1 MIIGNYKFNRRSQ
14 GVFMRIKGTE
24 TEKNLLK
31 SFAGESQA
39 TNRYKLYAKQ
49 AKKEGYEQI
58 AAIFLETAENE
69 VQHAKRYFRFLEG
82 GDVEITAIY
91 PTNQVGTTKE
101 NLKNAAG
108 GENEEWT
115 ELYPHFANIA
125 EKEGFFEIAAAYRNI
140 SDVEREHE
148 ARYLKLLENLEN
160 NSVFKKKSIVRWK
173 CKGGS
178 FRGLSGVS
186 ASAKPF

>member
-1 MIIGNYKFNRRSQ
+1 MT
-14 GVFMRIKGTE
+14 IKGTE

-49 AKKEGYEQI
+49 AKKEGFIQI
-58 AAIFLETAENE
+58 SEFFLETADNE
-69 VQHAKRYFRFLEG
+69 IQHAKRFFRFLEG

-91 PTNQVGTTKE
+91 PTNQVGTTIE

-115 ELYPHFANIA
+115 ELYPQFAEIA
-125 EKEGFFEIAAAYRNI
+125 EKEGFPEIAAAYKLI
-140 SDVEREHE
+140 ATIEKEHE
-148 ARYLKLLENLEN
+148 DRYLKLLKNIENEK
-160 NSVFKKKSIVRWK
+160 VFEKDDVVRWK
-173 CKGGS
+173 CRNCGFVHEGEKALDKCPACLHPQGY
-178 FRGLSGVS
+178 FEV
-186 ASAKPF
+186 KEKNY

>member
-1 MIIGNYKFNRRSQ
+1 MKIR
-14 GVFMRIKGTE
+14 GTE

-58 AAIFLETAENE
+58 AAIFLETADNE

-82 GDVEITAIY
+82 GNVEITATY
-91 PTNQVGTTKE
+91 PTNQVGTTEK
-101 NLKNAAG
+101 NLENAAA

-115 ELYPHFANIA
+115 DLYPHFADVA
-125 EKEGFFEIAAAYRNI
+125 EKEGFPEIALAYRSI
-140 SDVEREHE
+140 SAVEKEHE

-160 NSVFKKKSIVRWK
+160 NSVFRKKNVVRWK
-173 CKGGS
+173 CRNCGFVHEGEEALEVCPACLHPQSHFEIKENNY
-178 FRGLSGVS
+178 
-186 ASAKPF
+186 

>member
-1 MIIGNYKFNRRSQ
+1 
-14 GVFMRIKGTE
+14 MRIKGTE

-58 AAIFLETAENE
+58 AAIFLETADNE

-82 GDVEITAIY
+82 GDVEITAAY
-91 PTNQVGTTKE
+91 PTNQVGTTEE

-115 ELYPHFANIA
+115 ELYPHFANVA
-125 EKEGFFEIAAAYRNI
+125 EKEGFPEIAAAYRNI

-173 CKGGS
+173 CRNCGFVHEGEEALEVCPACLHPQSHFEIKE
-178 FRGLSGVS
+178 
-186 ASAKPF
+186 KNY